1 MRSGAKAAI
10 VGGVFVVVGTGVVYG
25 GYQMLSGDDSSSDT
39 HTRAAAARTGP
50 PSTDEIT
57 KTAQAFFAAWSKG
70 DAAAASALTNN
81 NAAAQTALAGFHDEA
96 HVDKVTIT
104 PGAAA
109 GATVPYTVKAE
120 VAYEGKTAPLAY
132 SSQLTVVRGVSTGK
146 ALVDWQ
152 PAVVHPKLKA
162 GEKLMTGAARSPEIE
177 AVDHQGRVLTKE
189 KYPSLG
195 TVLDALRQKYGTKV
209 NGTPGVETWIQGGA
223 EGTPNQTLL
232 TLAKG
237 KPGKLTTT
245 LDADVQAAAERAV
258 KDFAESSV
266 VAIEPS
272 SGAIRAV
279 ADNRR
284 DGFPASLQASV
295 APGSTMK
302 IITGAMIIQNGVGG
316 ANQPVECPATVPWE
330 GYTFHNLKDFTIP
343 GGTLTD
349 AFARS
354 CNTAFIKPVK
364 PLTGKHI
371 AGTALGQTARDYFGL
386 GQNNWKLGGVKSFD
400 GSVPESSGVETAAS
414 YIGQGKVQ
422 MSPLDMASVSA
433 TVINGGFHQPVIVPK
448 SLDDRELATAK
459 PLPGPLASQLQQM
472 MHAATTGNG
481 TAVGAM
487 AGVPGPKGAKTG
499 SAEVDQQG
507 KSNSWFT
514 GYGNGLAAASLV
526 QSGGHGVDAAGPIVA
541 RVLRAG

>member
-10 VGGVFVVVGTGVVYG
+10 VGGAFLVVGGGVVYG
-25 GYQMLSGDDSSSDT
+25 GYEMLAGDDSSPT
-39 HTRAAAARTGP
+39 VHTQAAPKRTGP
-50 PSTDEIT
+50 PSGDEVT
-57 KTAQAFFAAWSKG
+57 KTAQAFFDAWSKG
-70 DAAAASALTNN
+70 DTAAASVLTNN
-81 NAAAQTALAGFHDEA
+81 NAAAQTALAGFHDDA

-104 PGAAA
+104 ASPAT

-120 VAYEGKTAPLAY
+120 VTYEGKTAPLTYA
-132 SSQLTVVRGVSTGK
+132 SQLTVVRGLTTGR
-146 ALVDWQ
+146 ALVDWK
-152 PAVVHPKLKA
+152 PAVVHPQLKA
-162 GEKLMTGAARSPEIE
+162 GEKLTTGAAKNPEIE
-177 AVDHQGRVLTKE
+177 AVDRQGRVLTKE

-195 TVLDALRQKYGTKV
+195 AVLDSLRQRYGAKV
-209 NGTPGVETWIQGGA
+209 NGTPGVELSIESGDA
-223 EGTPNQTLL
+223 GTPNRTLL

-237 KPGKLTTT
+237 RAGKLTTT
-245 LDADVQAAAERAV
+245 LDADVQAAAEQAV
-258 KDFAESSV
+258 KRFDESSV
-266 VAIEPS
+266 VAIEPDN
-272 SGAIRAV
+272 GEIRAV
-279 ADNRR
+279 ADNRK

-302 IITGAMIIQNGVGG
+302 IITAAMIVQNGVGG
-316 ANQPVECPATVPWE
+316 ADQRVECPATAIWE
-330 GYTFHNLKDFTIP
+330 GYTFHNLNDFTIP
-343 GGTLTD
+343 NGTLTD

-386 GQNNWKLGGVKSFD
+386 GQDWKLGGVKSFD

-433 TVINGGFHQPVIVPK
+433 TVINGGFHQPIIVPK
-448 SLDDRELATAK
+448 DLDGRELATAQ
-459 PLPGPLASQLQQM
+459 PLPGALAGQLQQM
-472 MHAATTGNG
+472 MHAAATNG
-481 TAVGAM
+481 TAVNAM
-487 AGVPGPKGAKTG
+487 SGVPGPKGAKTG

-514 GYGNGLAAASLV
+514 GYGNGLAAAALV
-526 QSGGHGVDAAGPIVA
+526 QSGGHGGDAAGPIVA
-541 RVLRAG
+541 AVLRAG

>member
-25 GYQMLSGDDSSSDT
+25 GYQMLSGDDSSSGT
-39 HTRAAAARTGP
+39 HTRAAPVRTGP
-50 PSTDEIT
+50 PRADEIT
-57 KTAQAFFAAWSKG
+57 KTAQAFFDAWSKG
-70 DAAAASALTNN
+70 DATAASALTNN
-81 NAAAQTALAGFHDEA
+81 NAAAQTVLAAFHDEA

-104 PGAAA
+104 PGTAT

-132 SSQLTVVRGVSTGK
+132 SSQLTVVRGVTTGK

-162 GEKLMTGAARSPEIE
+162 GQKLVTGAAKNPEIE
-177 AVDHQGRVLTKE
+177 AVDHRGRVLTKE

-195 TVLDALRQKYGTKV
+195 VVLDALRQKYGAKA
-209 NGTPGVETWIQGGA
+209 NGTPGVETWIEGGGA
-223 EGTPNQTLL
+223 DSTPNQTLL

-245 LDADVQAAAERAV
+245 LDADVQAAAEQAV
-258 KDFAESSV
+258 KQFAESSV

-279 ADNRR
+279 ADNRK
-284 DGFPASLQASV
+284 DGFPASLQGAI

-316 ANQPVECPATVPWE
+316 ANQQVECPATVPWE

-343 GGTLTD
+343 HGTLTD

-364 PLTGKHI
+364 PLTGKGV

-386 GQNNWKLGGVKSFD
+386 GQDNWKLGGVKSFD
-400 GSVPESSGVETAAS
+400 GSIPESSGVETAAS

-433 TVINGGFHQPVIVPK
+433 TVINSGFHQPVIVPQD
-448 SLDDRELATAK
+448 LDGRELATAK
-459 PLPGPLASQLQQM
+459 PLPGSLATQLQQM
-472 MHAATTGNG
+472 MHAATTNG
-481 TAVGAM
+481 TAVTAM

-514 GYGNGLAAASLV
+514 GYGNGLAAAALV
-526 QSGGHGVDAAGPIVA
+526 QSGGHGGDAAGPIVA

>member
-25 GYQMLSGDDSSSDT
+25 GYQMLAGDDSSPGP
-39 HTRAAAARTGP
+39 HTKAAPVRTGP
-50 PSTDEIT
+50 PRADEIT
-57 KTAQAFFAAWSKG
+57 KTAQAFFDAWSKG
-70 DAAAASALTNN
+70 DATAASALTNN
-81 NAAAQTALAGFHDEA
+81 NAAAQTVLAAFHDEA

-104 PGAAA
+104 PGTAT

-132 SSQLTVVRGVSTGK
+132 SSQLTVVRGVTTGK

-162 GEKLMTGAARSPEIE
+162 GQKLVTGAAKNPEIE
-177 AVDHQGRVLTKE
+177 AVDHRGRVLTKE

-195 TVLDALRQKYGTKV
+195 VVLDALRQKYGAKAD
-209 NGTPGVETWIQGGA
+209 GTPGVETWIEGGGA
-223 EGTPNQTLL
+223 DSTPNQTLL

-245 LDADVQAAAERAV
+245 LDADVQAAAEQAV
-258 KDFAESSV
+258 KQFAESSV
-266 VAIEPS
+266 VAIEPT
-272 SGAIRAV
+272 SGAIRAI

-284 DGFPASLQASV
+284 DGFPASLQASI

-302 IITGAMIIQNGVGG
+302 IVTGAMIIQNGVGG
-316 ANQPVECPATVPWE
+316 ANQKVECPATVPWE

-364 PLTGKHI
+364 PLTGKGV

-433 TVINGGFHQPVIVPK
+433 TVINGGFRQPVIVPK
-448 SLDDRELATAK
+448 DLDGRELATAK
-459 PLPGPLASQLQQM
+459 PLPDSLAAQLRQM
-472 MHAATTGNG
+472 MHAAAVNG
-481 TAVGAM
+481 TAVKAM

-514 GYGNGLAAASLV
+514 GYGNGLAAAALV
-526 QSGGHGVDAAGPIVA
+526 QSGGHGGDAAGPIVA

>member
-10 VGGVFVVVGTGVVYG
+10 VGGVFVAVGTGVVYG
-25 GYQMLSGDDSSSDT
+25 GYQMLAGDDSSSGA
-39 HTRAAAARTGP
+39 HTRAAPARTGP
-50 PSTDEIT
+50 PSADEIT
-57 KTAQAFFAAWSKG
+57 TTARAFFDAWSKG

-81 NAAAQTALAGFHDEA
+81 DAAARTALAGFHDEA
-96 HVDKVTIT
+96 HVDQVTIT
-104 PGAAA
+104 PGTAV
-109 GATVPYTVKAE
+109 GATVPYTVKAR
-120 VAYEGKTAPLAY
+120 VSYEGKTAPLDY
-132 SSQLTVVRGVSTGK
+132 GSRLTVVRGVSTGK

-152 PAVVHPKLKA
+152 PAVVHPKLRT
-162 GEKLMTGAARSPEIE
+162 GEKLMTGAAKNPEIE
-177 AVDHQGRVLTKE
+177 AVDHEGRVLTKE

-195 TVLDALRQKYGTKV
+195 PVLDALRQRYGAKV
-209 NGTPGVETWIQGGA
+209 NGTPGVETWIEGTA
-223 EGTPNQTLL
+223 EGAPNRTLL

-237 KPGKLTTT
+237 RPGRLTTT
-245 LDADVQAAAERAV
+245 LDADVQAAAELAV
-258 KDFAESSV
+258 KRFGESSV
-266 VAIEPS
+266 VAVDPD
-272 SGAIRAV
+272 SGGIRAV
-279 ADNRR
+279 ADNRN

-302 IITGAMIIQNGVGG
+302 IITAAMIIQNGVGG
-316 ANQPVECPATVPWE
+316 ADQRVECPATVPWE
-330 GYTFHNLKDFTIP
+330 GYTFHNLNDFSIG

-364 PLTGKHI
+364 PLSAKHI

-386 GQNNWKLGGVKSFD
+386 GQDNWKLGGVKSFD

-433 TVINGGFHQPVIVPK
+433 TVIGRGFRQPVIVPK

-459 PLPGPLASQLQQM
+459 PLPGPLASQLQRL
-472 MHAATTGNG
+472 MHAATTGSG
-481 TAVGAM
+481 TAVKAM

-514 GYGNGLAAASLV
+514 GYGNGLAAAALV
-526 QSGGHGVDAAGPIVA
+526 QSGGHGGDAAGPIVA
-541 RVLRAG
+541 QVLRAG

>member
-25 GYQMLSGDDSSSDT
+25 GYQMVAGDGSSSGS
-39 HTRAAAARTGP
+39 HTRAAPVRTGP

-57 KTAQAFFAAWSKG
+57 KTARAFFDAWTKG

-81 NAAAQTALAGFHDEA
+81 NAAAQAALTAFHDEA
-96 HVDKVTIT
+96 RVGKVTIT
-104 PGAAA
+104 PGAAT

-120 VAYEGKTAPLAY
+120 VSYEGKTAPLDY
-132 SSQLTVVRGVSTGK
+132 GSRLTVVRGVSTGK

-152 PAVVHPKLKA
+152 PAVVHPKLKP
-162 GEKLMTGAARSPEIE
+162 GGKLVTGAAKNPEIE
-177 AVDHQGRVLTKE
+177 AVDHRGRVLTKE

-195 TVLDALRQKYGTKV
+195 FVLDALRQKYGDKV
-209 NGTPGVETWIQGGA
+209 NGTPGVETWIEGGA
-223 EGTPNQTLL
+223 EGSPNQTLL

-245 LDADVQAAAERAV
+245 LDADVQAAAEQAV
-258 KDFAESSV
+258 KQFAESSV
-266 VAIEPS
+266 VAIEPA
-272 SGAIRAV
+272 SGEIRAV

-302 IITGAMIIQNGVGG
+302 IVTGAMIIANGVGG
-316 ANQPVECPATVPWE
+316 ADQPAECPATVPWE
-330 GYTFHNLKDFTIP
+330 GYTFHNLNDFTIAH
-343 GGTLTD
+343 GTLTD

-354 CNTAFIKPVK
+354 CNTAFIKPVR
-364 PLTGKHI
+364 PLADKGI

-400 GSVPESSGVETAAS
+400 GRVPDSSGVETAAS

-433 TVINGGFHQPVIVPK
+433 TVIAGGFHQPVIVPK

-459 PLPGPLASQLQQM
+459 PLPDSVASQLKQM
-472 MHAATTGNG
+472 MHAATTGSG
-481 TAVGAM
+481 TAVKAM

-499 SAEVDQQG
+499 SAEVDRQG
-507 KSNSWFT
+507 TSNSWFT
-514 GYGNGLAAASLV
+514 GYGNGLAAAALV
-526 QSGGHGVDAAGPIVA
+526 QSGGHGGEAAGPVVA